1 MPLADFTFAEC
12 CGTLAAAE
20 IREQK
25 MFRLKQFIIIF
36 SFLMVAAF
44 LLAQSPGT
52 AGDPL
57 VSKSYLDHFFRFRS
71 VVVPAN
77 AEIKPEPGALIV
89 VRSGQI
95 VLEGPK
101 GKAIIDLTAGKE
113 LTTGAELPFNHLL
126 IVPDSAEYKLK
137 ARKLSLMLASCLQHE
152 NP

>member
-1 MPLADFTFAEC
+1 
-12 CGTLAAAE
+12 
-20 IREQK
+20 
-25 MFRLKQFIIIF
+25 MFRLKRFIIVF
-36 SFLMVAAF
+36 SFIMVAAF

-77 AEIKPEPGALIV
+77 TSIKPEPGALIV

-95 VLEGPK
+95 ILEGPK

-113 LTTGAELPFNHLL
+113 LAVGTELPFNHLL
-126 IVPDSAEYKLK
+126 IVPDSAEYQLK
-137 ARKLSLMLASCLQHE
+137 ARKLSLLLASCLQHE